1 MHVRCASS
9 HVSRACARA
18 DAQLLAAVA
27 PSDLAP
33 KETFAPGDVVKVREG
48 DLRNIVGIVQSV
60 SAASLGGS
68 VLVLPTSTALLGS
81 AAELFKKGG
90 PRGAPRTTTTRTH
103 GAHAH
108 ASQCTV
114 RAPCTT
120 ARATAW
126 RARACSRRQASPSMY
141 GMYGMYGMYD
151 MYDMAR
157 ACSRRQASPSS
168 PSSCR
173 SGSRWATT

>member
-1 MHVRCASS
+1 MHVRWASS

-81 AAELFKKGG
+81 AAELFKKGAP
-90 PRGAPRTTTTRTH
+90 PRSAP
-103 GAHAH
+103 HAH
-108 ASQCTV
+108 HAHT
-114 RAPCTT
+114 R
-120 ARATAW
+120 
-126 RARACSRRQASPSMY
+126 RARVRVPVHTPRSVHHRSRD
-141 GMYGMYGMYD
+141 G
-151 MYDMAR
+151 MAR
-157 ACSRRQASPSS
+157 ARVLAAAGLSFHV
-168 PSSCR
+168 
-173 SGSRWATT
+173 WHVWHV